1 MVPASAHFPV
11 GYNSFC
17 AVNAKRIVPA
27 SAHFPV
33 GYNYVVVQ
41 LVGGGGNQF
50 IDTQTAGGYE
60 RRLQVAVWANERAQA
75 MQISGQIEQK
85 LLELPRVAADSAGT
99 SDYDYEVNLRGMR
112 QDFMFIS

>member
-1 MVPASAHFPV
+1 MLKTIIEAIAAIPNVR
-11 GYNSFC
+11 
-17 AVNAKRIVPA
+17 AVYHDYAPEL
-27 SAHFPV
+27 STPP
-33 GYNYVVVQ
+33 YVVVQ

-60 RRLQVAVWANERAQA
+60 RRLQVAMWGNERAQA

>member
-1 MVPASAHFPV
+1 MLKTIIEAIAAIPNVRAVYHDYAPELSAP
-11 GYNSFC
+11 
-17 AVNAKRIVPA
+17 P
-27 SAHFPV
+27 
-33 GYNYVVVQ
+33 YVVVQ

>member
-1 MVPASAHFPV
+1 MLKTIIEAIAAIPNVR
-11 GYNSFC
+11 
-17 AVNAKRIVPA
+17 AVYHDYAPEL
-27 SAHFPV
+27 STPPY
-33 GYNYVVVQ
+33 GVVQ

-99 SDYDYEVNLRGMR
+99 SDYDYEVNLRGLR

>member
-1 MVPASAHFPV
+1 MLKTIIEAIAAIPNVR
-11 GYNSFC
+11 
-17 AVNAKRIVPA
+17 AVYHDYAPEL
-27 SAHFPV
+27 STPP
-33 GYNYVVVQ
+33 YVVVQ

-85 LLELPRVAADSAGT
+85 LLELHRVAADSAGT